1 MVPTVPVGA
10 DRLAAVNRRRSGLL
24 AATAVLVGTGLLA
37 ADQTPYAAERWIG
50 QRVYDLPD
58 GIVDVLEVIQ
68 QCGSRV
74 AIVVVAAGLV
84 IAGRYR
90 AAGAAALAGVAAWLV
105 ASGLK
110 AWVERPRPTLATLG
124 RVPREVPDAFA
135 WPSSHAAIAFALA
148 VVVLATFASGRLGRG
163 VVVGAAALTGL
174 ARIAVGAHWALDV
187 LGGAVLGVLAALV
200 ALQVVRP

>member
-1 MVPTVPVGA
+1 M
-10 DRLAAVNRRRSGLL
+10 NRRRSGLL
-24 AATAVLVGTGLLA
+24 AAAAVLVGTGLLA
-37 ADQTPYAAERWIG
+37 ADRTPYAAERWIG
-50 QRVYDLPD
+50 QRVYDLPE

-90 AAGAAALAGVAAWLV
+90 AVGAAALAGVGAWLV
-105 ASGLK
+105 AAGLK
-110 AWVERPRPTLATLG
+110 DWVERPRPTLATLG
-124 RVPREVPDAFA
+124 RVPREVPDTFA

-148 VVVLATFASGRLGRG
+148 GVVLATFARGRLGQG
-163 VVVGAAALTGL
+163 VVVAAAALTGL

-187 LGGAVLGVLAALV
+187 LGGAALGVLAALV